1 MAIGFQQESQIFTL
15 DTAHTSYQMKV
26 DDFGFLLHL
35 YYGGRVYGNMDYL
48 LTCYDRGF
56 RETRGMWGTTE
67 LTLWMCFLRNIRLWA
82 SGISETAP

>member
-1 MAIGFQQESQIFTL
+1 MAIGYQRENRIFTL

-48 LTCYDRGF
+48 LTCYDRG
-56 RETRGMWGTTE
+56 
-67 LTLWMCFLRNIRLWA
+67 C
-82 SGISETAP
+82 SGNPSGGGKDRTYS